1 MTLVHSQFRL
11 APEALGELAATAAA
25 AGHSRSEAL
34 RSAVSLY
41 VAFHGASAYKQRRV
55 RELLGYEQP
64 AVDVHECPCGI
75 AAGICSLHGFCP
87 AAAGTG
93 PCRCN
98 TAQQNGRQ
106 NRSDAEDPF

>member
-1 MTLVHSQFRL
+1 MQM
-11 APEALGELAATAAA
+11 
-25 AGHSRSEAL
+25 AGAQGLSGHNRSEAL

-41 VAFHGASAYKQRRV
+41 VAFFEATAYKQRRV

-75 AAGICSLHGFCP
+75 AAGICGLHSFCP